1 MSLAVSRPVRGPAD
15 HRPMSS
21 VLSTSPVTSRSL
33 VARLDREWR
42 VLASRPAVLT
52 RAAAWHLGVP
62 FRSLDDIVE
71 ATGYWA
77 RRDDRVSA
85 GRSVVNGEEVLA
97 ALLVAARSDDLA
109 ARVVLQRL
117 LPGIV
122 AGARRWARR
131 TGGERAALDELVA
144 AAWTVVRTFP
154 VERRPH
160 HLASN
165 LLRDAE
171 YHAFVRSTRRLTVL
185 EPTPTHLLDLP
196 VDTSEPGDSATE
208 LAELLAA
215 ARTLTD
221 RDRALLELIVAGTP
235 MAELAQVMEV
245 SVRTVANH
253 RDAVVHRLRQA
264 ARELSAA

>member
-1 MSLAVSRPVRGPAD
+1 
-15 HRPMSS
+15 MSS
-21 VLSTSPVTSRSL
+21 ALSTSPTMSRSL

-42 VLASRPAVLT
+42 VLTTRPAVLA
-52 RAAAWHLGVP
+52 RAATWHLGVP
-62 FRSLDDIVE
+62 FTSLDDIVG

-77 RRDDRVSA
+77 RRDDRVAA
-85 GRSVVNGEEVLA
+85 GQSVADGDAVLA
-97 ALLVAARSDDLA
+97 ALLVAARGDDLA

-122 AGARRWARR
+122 AVARRWARR

-154 VERRPH
+154 VERRTRH
-160 HLASN
+160 VASN
-165 LLRDAE
+165 LLRDTE

-196 VDTSEPGDSATE
+196 VDTSASMDPADE

-215 ARTLTD
+215 ARTLTV
-221 RDRALLELIVAGTP
+221 RDRALVELLVAGTP
-235 MAELAQVMEV
+235 MAELAQAMEV